1 MTVDEEI
8 FFVNNNEIGNL
19 PIDDKN
25 MTRMIWLKHT
35 NLYPLSRWEAKF
47 EIIFQGHQ
55 ICPSVQTQ
63 FTIEVSFK
71 AKKQAEFQNEMTSIF
86 ELSNSLLHLYKL

>member
-1 MTVDEEI
+1 MLK
-8 FFVNNNEIGNL
+8 G
-19 PIDDKN
+19 
-25 MTRMIWLKHT
+25 MIWLEHT
-35 NLYPLSRWEAKF
+35 NLYPLSRWEAQF
-47 EIIFQGHQ
+47 EIIFKGHQ

-63 FTIEVSFK
+63 FIEVSFE